1 MRAGSRTSSPRSL
14 RRNLDTR
21 TSIPQRVTVLIAM
34 ILSREPTAVLG
45 LITMRGFRLVYPQPR
60 SALHRWRTLGP
71 PAAPERLS
79 SPFPIRLTARAQAMV
94 RIATARDCNPW
105 ARRSSPRPRRGA
117 SEGALT
123 WGGAEDETMAKPPT
137 RRAAGAPLVDTGH
150 ARAMLERHL
159 LRRRAAPLFPGL
171 WTGGHWI
178 P

>member
-1 MRAGSRTSSPRSL
+1 
-14 RRNLDTR
+14 
-21 TSIPQRVTVLIAM
+21 
-34 ILSREPTAVLG
+34 
-45 LITMRGFRLVYPQPR
+45 
-60 SALHRWRTLGP
+60 
-71 PAAPERLS
+71 
-79 SPFPIRLTARAQAMV
+79 MV
-94 RIATARDCNPW
+94 RIATARDCNPL

-171 WTGGHWI
+171 WTGDHWI
-178 P
+178 PGVKLADTWTPAWSAAGMPMLGTPLGSSVDHVAHALGISPPAARLSARQRKEWEDAGGGSPEEALQQRGRQPIGNPLL